1 MGWEWGGWERYWL
14 YSYVNPWVVLHD
26 FRTSRIYMTITQK
39 LGQRKDHPESLIRAN
54 HLPISALGSL
64 FAMTIPQHG
73 LPHLSRK
80 ATVPPVIPARF
91 IGHRGRRRVSILCVI
106 IMSVKLCTKVMYW
119 PISLFDRPYDYGLV
133 RWVGDGGWS
142 GSGND
147 NSTGR
152 TPTSNLG
159 IGWNAVFDRP
169 YDYGQVVP
177 WGVGS

>member
-1 MGWEWGGWERYWL
+1 
-14 YSYVNPWVVLHD
+14 
-26 FRTSRIYMTITQK
+26 MTITQK

-106 IMSVKLCTKVMYW
+106 VMSVRLCTKVMYYQLLIQFDNFVRYS
-119 PISLFDRPYDYGLV
+119 PVAPDTQRYAYMTSSKISFFM
-133 RWVGDGGWS
+133 
-142 GSGND
+142 ND
-147 NSTGR
+147 
-152 TPTSNLG
+152 
-159 IGWNAVFDRP
+159 
-169 YDYGQVVP
+169 
-177 WGVGS
+177 